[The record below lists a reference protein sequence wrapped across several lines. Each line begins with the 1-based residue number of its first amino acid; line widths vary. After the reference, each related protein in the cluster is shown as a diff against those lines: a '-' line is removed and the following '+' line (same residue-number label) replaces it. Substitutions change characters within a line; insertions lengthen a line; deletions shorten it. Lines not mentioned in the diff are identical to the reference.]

1 MALTRLQL
9 RHALFGALD
18 PTAGSSGELLMVGSM
33 TPEFPWR

>member
-18 PTAGSSGELLMVGSM
+18 PTTGSSDELLGVVVM
-33 TPEFPWR
+33 TPEVP